1 MTEMAS
7 DYCDCYLL
15 HYILEAV
22 LLYYR
27 IVKFVSNPG
36 GYFYIRLCEEA
47 VSGRV

>member
-1 MTEMAS
+1 MTEMAT

-27 IVKFVSNPG
+27 IVILYPIPVVIFTLASM
-36 GYFYIRLCEEA
+36 R
-47 VSGRV
+47 